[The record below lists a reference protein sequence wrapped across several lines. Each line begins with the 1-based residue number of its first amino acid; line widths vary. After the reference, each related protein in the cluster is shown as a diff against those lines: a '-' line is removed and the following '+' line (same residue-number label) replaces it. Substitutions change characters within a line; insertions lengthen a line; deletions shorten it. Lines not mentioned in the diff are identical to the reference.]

1 MKKWPADGK
10 IGFDNSWMK
19 PRVNIQMKL
28 ETGQIK
34 KVPCRAIGDYQR
46 QEVRIRNQ
54 QSKKWRL

>member
-34 KVPCRAIGDYQR
+34 KVPCRAIGDY
-46 QEVRIRNQ
+46 
-54 QSKKWRL
+54 